1 MRVATNQFSNSL
13 INQLGQLSSR
23 QVRLQTEAATGKRV
37 QNASDDPVA
46 ARRLLDLQAQAGS
59 IAQYQKNIGQM
70 QDVSTATFSTL
81 RAVQKVSNR
90 AGEIATLADGMRG
103 SVELEAYAG
112 EVNKLIQQAVGEL
125 NRKQGDSY
133 LFGGTRSDQAPFSME
148 TDASGLIT
156 GVSYNGNSE
165 VNPGEVAKGVT
176 VSVNVPGAN
185 DAGDGARGLVT
196 DPRSGAD
203 FFRHLISLR
212 DHLLAGD
219 TRSIAET
226 DRPDLQRDEDNFLYH
241 VGEIGATQARLETAV
256 TAAEDLGTELTS
268 QTSQTGDADLA
279 ETLVRLNEAQTAYQA
294 TLQSAAKIM
303 GMSLMDFLR

>member
-37 QNASDDPVA
+37 QHASDDPAA

-103 SVELEAYAG
+103 PVELEAYAG

-133 LFGGTRSDQAPFSME
+133 LFGGTRSDQAPFSVE

-219 TRSIAET
+219 TQSIAET